1 MNYTEMHK
9 QFIWNVRLDF
19 DPVGIRYIYDESEIE
34 KLPITHRSKAKIT
47 YCQYLAAARQQ
58 RSALFMEPKK
68 LLCQNAYPVFGFRE
82 LDKEADTKRHLKYL
96 QDEELAWEA
105 PQQKIKLEKGCLG
118 IYMAPLDYFDKI
130 DLAPSVVFFVTTP
143 YQAYHLLNDYMGAM
157 KKPNLQFFHTPNSAV
172 CSGSVYAYIKN
183 TANMTT
189 MCAGSK
195 TSGKTEMNYVNVF
208 IPGGQIN
215 AMAEQQK
222 ARVEKGEGASLLG
235 KGSQAW
241 PGLDACKGCPMFK
254 FEAVEPKA

>member
-1 MNYTEMHK
+1 MNYSEIHK
-9 QFIWNVRLDF
+9 QLIWNVRLDF
-19 DPVGIRYIYDESEIE
+19 DPVGIRFVYDESEIE
-34 KLPITHRSKAKIT
+34 KLPITHKSKAKIT
-47 YCQYLAAARQQ
+47 YCQFLAACRQQ

-68 LLCQNAYPVFGFRE
+68 LLCQNAYPIFGFRE

-96 QDEELAWEA
+96 VDEDIAWEA
-105 PQQKIKLEKGCLG
+105 PVEKAKLKPGCVG

-130 DLAPSVVFFVTTP
+130 DLEPSVVFCVTTP

-157 KKPNLQFFHTPNSAV
+157 HKPNLQFFHTPNSAV
-172 CSGSVYAYIKN
+172 CSGSVWAYHNN

-195 TSGKTEMNYVNVF
+195 TSGKTEMNYVNLF
-208 IPGGQIN
+208 IPGDQIH
-215 AMAEQQK
+215 AMAQRQK
-222 ARVEKGEGASLLG
+222 ERVEMGEGASLLG

-254 FEAVEPKA
+254 FEAV